1 MRTQTEADSAFL
13 ELVQGSLQASAK
25 EAERLARSTGT
36 RLIRIESTQP
46 VVPKELLPLLSAG
59 NTPNSEASKAVPL
72 MADSTGN
79 SHLSDIQEEIIG
91 RMLGILIREI
101 HQRPGQQIS
110 TDIAINVC
118 IAKIDKPLAKAA
130 GGKEALLVL
139 AGKAIDD
146 WLEAG
151 IFVQAETAKKVM
163 LRLGARS

>member
-1 MRTQTEADSAFL
+1 
-13 ELVQGSLQASAK
+13 
-25 EAERLARSTGT
+25 
-36 RLIRIESTQP
+36 
-46 VVPKELLPLLSAG
+46 
-59 NTPNSEASKAVPL
+59 